1 MKKLKNYKEKLDFR
15 IYQEGENQVIEK
27 LTYPRFKGLITFG
40 PLSDIEAIELL
51 DNTTDPLELA
61 KALREAG
68 EFLLNHKPN
77 IN

>member
-1 MKKLKNYKEKLDFR
+1 MKNLKNYNEKLDFR

-51 DNTTDPLELA
+51 DNTTD
-61 KALREAG
+61 
-68 EFLLNHKPN
+68 H
-77 IN
+77 